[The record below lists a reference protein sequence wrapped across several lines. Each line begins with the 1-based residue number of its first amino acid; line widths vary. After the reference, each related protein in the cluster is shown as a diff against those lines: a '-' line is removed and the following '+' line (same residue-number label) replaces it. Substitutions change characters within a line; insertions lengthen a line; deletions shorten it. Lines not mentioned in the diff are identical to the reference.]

1 MDTTL
6 KQLAGWRPQ
15 AEGFVPGIL
24 RAYLPSYVRVTS
36 RIEEGAEFPFVE
48 VSSSRV
54 SEGSVRDDRHLQVVN
69 FTIHSFCQ
77 GVDAEED
84 AANLCWSCVN
94 AVLEAGK
101 RGDKLPDG
109 SIVATADLFMP
120 PLRRSDWADAS
131 GPVQYQ
137 DLPQLVERFE
147 ATMKVVLLNRNL

>member
-1 MDTTL
+1 MDATL

-15 AEGFVPGIL
+15 AEDFIPGIL

-36 RIEEGAEFPFVE
+36 RIEEGADFPFVE
-48 VSSSRV
+48 VSSCRGDDGRVRSRR
-54 SEGSVRDDRHLQVVN
+54 SLQVVN
-69 FTIHSFCQ
+69 FTIQAFTQ

-84 AANLCWSCVN
+84 ASNLCWACVD
-94 AVLEAGK
+94 AVLDAGR
-101 RGDKLPDG
+101 RGDRLSDG
-109 SIVATADLFMP
+109 SILTEAEAVMR

-147 ATMKVVLLNRNL
+147 AKMKVVLLNRNL